1 MPLSLPFPTRFLVF
15 YTVEVPPCLLPLLLL
30 PFPPIFVCFP
40 LVFLFFPVL
49 FGFCRVPRDRANDS
63 SQCFR
68 GVARRLIALVVFLKA
83 FRLLGQVLG

>member
-1 MPLSLPFPTRFLVF
+1 MFAAAAAAAIPPPLDFRVF
-15 YTVEVPPCLLPLLLL
+15 
-30 PFPPIFVCFP
+30 FP

-68 GVARRLIALVVFLKA
+68 GVARHLIDLVW
-83 FRLLGQVLG
+83 